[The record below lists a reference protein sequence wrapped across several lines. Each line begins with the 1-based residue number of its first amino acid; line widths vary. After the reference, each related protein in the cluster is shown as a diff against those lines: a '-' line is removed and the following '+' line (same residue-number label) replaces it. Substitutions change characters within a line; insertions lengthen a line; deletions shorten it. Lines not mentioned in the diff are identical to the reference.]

1 MDYRKKLEN
10 EYPLDP
16 ITTNIILEPL
26 YDLDYFD
33 INTLVTRCAK
43 DEFSIF
49 IKASQK
55 FTEKHDACYQ
65 PKYSICR
72 EKVTVD
78 IYEARVPSKKGDYYS
93 LFELK
98 FKNWDK
104 AYTSLK
110 EQYKELLAQFE
121 LLK

>member
-1 MDYRKKLEN
+1 MDYRKKLKD
-10 EYPLDP
+10 EYSLNP
-16 ITTNIILEPL
+16 ITTSIILEPL
-26 YDLDYFD
+26 YDLDYFY

-49 IKASQK
+49 IKASQE
-55 FTEKHDACYQ
+55 FTEKHDAFYQ
-65 PKYSICR
+65 SKYSICR

-78 IYEARVPSKKGDYYS
+78 IYKAKVPSKKSEYYS
-93 LFELK
+93 SFEPK

-104 AYTSLK
+104 AYTRLK